1 MKIRLCLGPGCRF
14 LPCSNWSHV
23 DPVQVS
29 NDQAGC
35 GYWVLGTEPGDRG
48 REIIVIADIN
58 GASGHSNAHAC
69 TSHSTGHIML

>member
-1 MKIRLCLGPGCRF
+1 MTRLGVGT
-14 LPCSNWSHV
+14 
-23 DPVQVS
+23 
-29 NDQAGC
+29 